1 MEQQIEQDR
10 ISYLMHESDMARADI
25 KNKRLWITLN
35 VVLSVSAIVAIVGVL
50 NRCLNRTS

>member
-1 MEQQIEQDR
+1 MEQQIEQDK
-10 ISYLMHESDMARADI
+10 ISYLMHESDMARADL